1 MGVRSTFKVIDLSFS
16 LQMYRANEQR
26 YLNGY
31 VLVEECEQPAE
42 ETNIEDLMEN
52 EAKEEFVR
60 VYRRAPTMADLPQIG
75 FGSIVQFIAD
85 FSSCKT
91 TKDQV
96 RLKYTPTKI
105 SAAARVR

>member
-1 MGVRSTFKVIDLSFS
+1 MD
-16 LQMYRANEQR
+16 
-26 YLNGY
+26 
-31 VLVEECEQPAE
+31 
-42 ETNIEDLMEN
+42 DLMEN

-60 VYRRAPTMADLPQIG
+60 VYRTAPSMADLPQIG

-96 RLKYTPTKI
+96 LLKYAPTKI
-105 SAAARVR
+105 SAPDLPLERMTNLRLQGRYPMQLYEEFQRARNPNP